1 MIVSEGTAYEGS
13 YLGTPHVGPLLHG
26 FTHGHCG
33 SLYVVLTPSW
43 RITTSFNLIFTYRSI
58 QFMR

>member
-1 MIVSEGTAYEGS
+1 MIVSEGTAYEES

-33 SLYVVLTPSW
+33 WWQILFLRCVNSKVGGLL
-43 RITTSFNLIFTYRSI
+43 RHLI
-58 QFMR
+58 